1 MNTTNVKKPSNSLN
15 INCVFSGIVDA
26 NILRI
31 AKTKT
36 LKHTTFTFTTI
47 KTPAQVIHTSNSK
60 GVFIVVK
67 VKVSNTAML
76 HSYLR
81 IALRNLYRNRLY
93 ALINIVGLGIGI
105 AAVVWAYQTYRFSFS
120 YDDFRPDRERIF
132 RALVYRD
139 GMEGEKGLCPS
150 PVAMAA
156 KQDFAS
162 IAEAVRWDSRGAD
175 IKGDQI
181 EPFSQQVH
189 FTDPA
194 FFEFFNFPLVAGS
207 NDLSDKNAVLLTEE
221 MATKFFGKENPLGKT
236 LVLFTGEKITLP
248 LTVKGVLKNPPLN
261 STIRFNFITHF
272 DNQKV
277 SDTSFVQ
284 SDDWKWFLDAVFFKI
299 QNPADAPR
307 LAEDFEKYLPLQNA
321 ARKDWKVTGFA
332 LKSLSE
338 MAGITEMSFNSLYQ
352 RPEDSA
358 TYGPF
363 VLALLILFS
372 ACLNFANTTVARSNR
387 RLREMGVRKVMGGTR
402 GQLMRQMLLECAAIV
417 VAAIGLSMLFNHWW
431 LPIFNSMFDGI
442 TVGADY
448 LHDTTLIVF
457 LVITFIFTTLLAGAY
472 PAFYVSRFNPARIFS
487 GTVKFGGTNLFSRL
501 LLGLQ
506 VVVSLITVISG
517 MAFTQNAAFQKNYDY
532 GYDRKNVMGVSVS
545 DRNTYEAYRNAV
557 QHLPGIEE
565 VAGTLHHI
573 GFGYRSMTAETEGEK
588 RETNY
593 MEVGD
598 NYLNTMNLHIAAGRA
613 FDPRM
618 ESDYENALL
627 VSQKFA
633 GQFGWKDEEA
643 LGKQVRID
651 TIAFTVVG
659 LLQDF
664 HSDNLFEPMEP
675 VAMRLVRPDKYF
687 RVIIRAKP
695 GELTSTYDQA
705 KAEWAKLFPLK
716 PFRGFYQDEVAA
728 EALQVTSS
736 IATIFSWFA
745 IVAMLLT
752 ATGLF
757 ALVSLTVLK
766 KMKEIAVR
774 KVMGARPRQIMALV
788 NKGYI
793 WIFLVAAVIGC
804 YAGWFLTK
812 LLMDLIFKINVGV
825 EVRTMIFAV
834 VALFLISALTV
845 GFKVRQAVRT
855 NPAEVL
861 KAE

>member
-1 MNTTNVKKPSNSLN
+1 
-15 INCVFSGIVDA
+15 
-26 NILRI
+26 
-31 AKTKT
+31 
-36 LKHTTFTFTTI
+36 
-47 KTPAQVIHTSNSK
+47 
-60 GVFIVVK
+60 
-67 VKVSNTAML
+67 ML
-76 HSYLR
+76 QNYLR
-81 IALRNLYRNRLY
+81 IAFRNLRRNRLY
-93 ALINIVGLGIGI
+93 ALINIVGMGIGI

-120 YDDFRPDRERIF
+120 FDDFHPDRAHIF

-139 GMEGEKGLCPS
+139 GMEGAKGLCPS

-156 KQDFAS
+156 KEDFAS
-162 IAEAVRWDSRGAD
+162 IAEVVRWDSRGAD
-175 IKGDQI
+175 IKGDQS

-194 FFEFFNFPLVAGS
+194 FFRLFNFPLVAGS
-207 NDLSDKNAVLLTEE
+207 NDLSDKSTVLLTEE
-221 MATKFFGKENPLGKT
+221 MATKFFGKENPLGKI
-236 LVLFTGEKITLP
+236 LVFYSGEKISLP
-248 LTVKGVLKNPPLN
+248 LTVKGILKDPPLN
-261 STIRFNFITHF
+261 SSIRFNFITHF

-277 SDTSFVQ
+277 NDTSFVR

-299 QNPADAPR
+299 PNPADAPR
-307 LAEDFEKYLPLQNA
+307 LAKDFEKYLPLQNA
-321 ARKDWKVTGFA
+321 ARNDWKVTGFA
-332 LKSLSE
+332 LKSLPE
-338 MAGITEMSFNSLYQ
+338 TAATEGIEYNALYNRPDNS
-352 RPEDSA
+352 A
-358 TYGPF
+358 AYGPF
-363 VLALLILFS
+363 VLAVLILFS

-417 VAAIGLSMLFNHWW
+417 VAAIGVSVLFNHWW
-431 LPIFNSMFDGI
+431 LPVFNSMFSGI
-442 TVGADY
+442 TVGTDY
-448 LHDTTLIVF
+448 FHDTTLIVF
-457 LVITFIFTTLLAGAY
+457 LVVIFISTTLLAGAY
-472 PAFYVSRFNPARIFS
+472 PAFYVSRFNPSRIFS

-517 MAFTQNAAFQKNYDY
+517 VAFSRNATFQQHYDY
-532 GYDRKNVMGVSVS
+532 GYDRKNMMGVSVS

-573 GFGYRSMTAETEGEK
+573 GFGYRGMTAEAEGEK

-598 NYLNTMNLHIAAGRA
+598 NYLNTMNLRIAAGRA

-633 GQFGWKDEEA
+633 GQFGWKGEEA
-643 LGKQVRID
+643 LGKQVRVD

-675 VAMRLVRPDKYF
+675 VAMRLVRPDQYV
-687 RVIIRAKP
+687 RLIIRTKP
-695 GELTSTYDQA
+695 GALTSIHDQA
-705 KAEWAKLFPLK
+705 KAEWARLFPLK

-728 EALQVTSS
+728 EAFQVTSS

-766 KMKEIAVR
+766 KMREIAVR

-788 NKGYI
+788 NKGYL

-825 EVRTMIFAV
+825 EVSTMIFAV
-834 VALFLISALTV
+834 VVLFLISALTV
-845 GFKVRQAVRT
+845 GFKVWQAVRT

>member
-1 MNTTNVKKPSNSLN
+1 
-15 INCVFSGIVDA
+15 
-26 NILRI
+26 
-31 AKTKT
+31 
-36 LKHTTFTFTTI
+36 
-47 KTPAQVIHTSNSK
+47 
-60 GVFIVVK
+60 
-67 VKVSNTAML
+67 ML
-76 HSYLR
+76 QNYLR
-81 IALRNLYRNRLY
+81 IALRNLWRNRLY
-93 ALINIVGLGIGI
+93 ALINVLGLGIGI
-105 AAVVWAYQTYRFSFS
+105 GAVVWAYQTYRFSFS
-120 YDDFRPDRERIF
+120 YDNFHPDREHIF

-139 GMEGEKGLCPS
+139 GMGEAKGLFPS
-150 PVAMAA
+150 PVALAA
-156 KQDFAS
+156 RQDFAG
-162 IAEAVRWDSRGAD
+162 IADVVRWDSRGVD
-175 IKGDQI
+175 IKGEHS

-194 FFEFFNFPLVAGS
+194 FFGFFNFPLTAGS
-207 NDLSDKNAVLLTEE
+207 NDLSDKSAVLLTEE

-236 LVLFTGEKITLP
+236 LVFYAGEKLSLP
-248 LTVKGVLKNPPLN
+248 LTVKGVLKDPPIN
-261 STIRFNFITHF
+261 ATIRFNFITHF

-277 SDTSFVQ
+277 SDTSFVR

-299 QNPADAPR
+299 PNPADAPR
-307 LAEDFEKYLPLQNA
+307 LAKDFEKYIPMQNA
-321 ARKDWKVTGFA
+321 ARQDWKVSAFT

-338 MAGITEMSFNSLYQ
+338 MAAITDMSFNALYQ

-431 LPIFNSMFDGI
+431 LPVFNSMFEGI
-442 TVGADY
+442 TVSADY

-457 LVITFIFTTLLAGAY
+457 LVITFLFTTLLAGAY

-517 MAFTQNAAFQKNYDY
+517 IAFSRNATFQKNYDF

-545 DRNTYEAYRNAV
+545 DRNSYEAYRNAV
-557 QHLPGIEE
+557 QHLPGIGE

-573 GFGYRSMTAETEGEK
+573 GFGYRSITAEAEGEK

-598 NYLNTMNLHIAAGRA
+598 NYLNTMNLRMAAGRA

-643 LGKQVRID
+643 IGKQVRID
-651 TIAFTVVG
+651 TLTFSVVG
-659 LLQDF
+659 TLRDF
-664 HSDNLFEPMEP
+664 HSDNLFESIEP
-675 VAMRLVRPDKYF
+675 VAMRLTRPDRYV

-716 PFRGFYQDEVAA
+716 PFRGYYQDEVAA

-736 IATIFSWFA
+736 IAVIFSWFA
-745 IVAMLLT
+745 IIAVMLT

-774 KVMGARPRQIMALV
+774 KVMGAQPRQIMALV

-812 LLMDLIFKINVGV
+812 LLMDLIFRINVGV
-825 EVRTMIFAV
+825 EAGTMVFAV

-845 GFKVRQAVRT
+845 GFKVWQAVKT